1 MSKKMKGRLVGDLN
15 PSRRPEVIEKIKRNR
30 TPCKISEEHKE
41 ILKQGRLKYLEQNN
55 GGYWKYHKKD
65 SKSIEKW
72 KETVRIK
79 KLEDPNFMK
88 SHSNLGLIR
97 ITDGNI
103 NKNIP
108 PEEFNY
114 YQNLGFRRGMT
125 KQTSCWETRRKNH
138 TDQNLS
144 KGRIAVHNLE
154 NKTKYIFRAQL
165 EEYISKG
172 YVLGGA
178 KRSK

>member
-1 MSKKMKGRLVGDLN
+1 MDKNTLIAILKDLN
-15 PSRRPEVIEKIKRNR
+15 MFDENE
-30 TPCKISEEHKE
+30 
-41 ILKQGRLKYLEQNN
+41 Y
-55 GGYWKYHKKD
+55 
-65 SKSIEKW
+65 
-72 KETVRIK
+72 
-79 KLEDPNFMK
+79 F
-88 SHSNLGLIR
+88 
-97 ITDGNI
+97 
-103 NKNIP
+103 
-108 PEEFNY
+108 FNY
-114 YQNLGFRRGMT
+114 INLNLGFRRGMT

-144 KGRIAVHNLE
+144 KGRITVHNLE

>member
-1 MSKKMKGRLVGDLN
+1 MDKNTLIAILKDLN
-15 PSRRPEVIEKIKRNR
+15 MFDENEYFFNYI
-30 TPCKISEEHKE
+30 
-41 ILKQGRLKYLEQNN
+41 
-55 GGYWKYHKKD
+55 
-65 SKSIEKW
+65 
-72 KETVRIK
+72 
-79 KLEDPNFMK
+79 
-88 SHSNLGLIR
+88 NLI
-97 ITDGNI
+97 
-103 NKNIP
+103 KNIS

-125 KQTSCWETRRKNH
+125 KQTSCRETRRKNH

>member
-1 MSKKMKGRLVGDLN
+1 MLEELKNENVKFKKM
-15 PSRRPEVIEKIKRNR
+15 
-30 TPCKISEEHKE
+30 SEEE
-41 ILKQGRLKYLEQNN
+41 AIKYLEQNN

-88 SHSNLGLIR
+88 SRSNLGLIR

-103 NKNIP
+103 NKNIS
-108 PEEFNY
+108 PEEFKY

-125 KQTSCWETRRKNH
+125 KQTSCWKQEK
-138 TDQNLS
+138 
-144 KGRIAVHNLE
+144 E
-154 NKTKYIFRAQL
+154 PY
-165 EEYISKG
+165 
-172 YVLGGA
+172 
-178 KRSK
+178 RSKFIKRQNNCSQSRK